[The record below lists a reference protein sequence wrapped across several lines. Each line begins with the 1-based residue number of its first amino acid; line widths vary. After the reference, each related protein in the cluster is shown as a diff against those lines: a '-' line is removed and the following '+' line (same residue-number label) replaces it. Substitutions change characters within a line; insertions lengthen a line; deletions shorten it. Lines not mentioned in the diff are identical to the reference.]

1 MFLTCLIIKLKYISN
16 RVQTHYPVKM
26 KKHTVSTSE
35 EGRTSR
41 FAVASFTPRSNA
53 DEGKIQ
59 DLLKQYES
67 WRFQLVISAE
77 MEHKTGMGFLGSRER
92 GGFILEQLKALGVS
106 EMDPR
111 VQKIIEEVEDEAENI
126 SLARINAD
134 HAKKRARKA
143 LEEAHEATAQAGQ
156 ATARS
161 AEATAQAVVVQKAAR
176 NAEVNEDA
184 AWTRA
189 RVLMATK
196 SRVAA
201 EIRAREGD
209 EVKRQ
214 FEEYKARIAREGAG
228 RAESGAGSGAG
239 SSAGEGAGSSAG
251 EGAGDA

>member
-1 MFLTCLIIKLKYISN
+1 
-16 RVQTHYPVKM
+16 M

-35 EGRTSR
+35 EGRTGR
-41 FAVASFTPRSNA
+41 LAAASFTPRSNA
-53 DEGKIQ
+53 DERIQ

-77 MEHKTGMGFLGSRER
+77 MVKKTRVEVPVSRER

-106 EMDPR
+106 ERDPR
-111 VQKIIEEVEDEAENI
+111 VQKIIEDVADEAENI

-189 RVLMATK
+189 RVLMEIK

-239 SSAGEGAGSSAG
+239 SSAGEGAG